1 MGKIPSHHCLFLVV
15 GPLCSNI
22 TNICAAPVRHGHAGP
37 VQLTCTPPDHTPKKV
52 VPVLCLQD
60 VHAYNTC
67 THNTVSLQH
76 LLHTF
81 LLNLKKKVL
90 NSISQHLL
98 LSLAYTG
105 QFLSQPEFETSQL
118 NIWHI
123 AFSIYTY
130 VSSSAFVSL
139 KDYRFNSFLINSFS
153 PLESI
158 LLLTPTYLHKNQ
170 VNVTSS
176 LQDFLN
182 ILILVEGVSEFGH
195 HIFLVC
201 YSDS

>member
-1 MGKIPSHHCLFLVV
+1 MGQIPSHHCFFLVV

-22 TNICAAPVRHGHAGP
+22 TNICAGPVRHGHAGP
-37 VQLTCTPPDHTPKKV
+37 VQLTCTPPDHTPQKV

-123 AFSIYTY
+123 AFPISIYIFFCFC
-130 VSSSAFVSL
+130 SSKRLQIQF
-139 KDYRFNSFLINSFS
+139 
-153 PLESI
+153 I
-158 LLLTPTYLHKNQ
+158 LDQFLLTFRIHIASNSYLPT
-170 VNVTSS
+170 
-176 LQDFLN
+176 
-182 ILILVEGVSEFGH
+182 
-195 HIFLVC
+195 
-201 YSDS
+201 